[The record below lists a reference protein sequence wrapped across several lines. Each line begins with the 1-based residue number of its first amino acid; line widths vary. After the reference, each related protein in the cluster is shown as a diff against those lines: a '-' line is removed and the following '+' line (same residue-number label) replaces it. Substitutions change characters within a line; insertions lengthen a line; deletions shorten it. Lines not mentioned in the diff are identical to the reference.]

1 MVGIGS
7 PESILMIMI
16 PIISIKAPTEMPQY
30 NLLPAPRSFLRESLI
45 GIARPTEPSITVT
58 NRGVDKK
65 SISIS
70 FLQE

>member
-1 MVGIGS
+1 
-7 PESILMIMI
+7 MIMI
-16 PIISIKAPTEMPQY
+16 PIIRIIAPTEIPQY
-30 NLLPAPRSFLRESLI
+30 NLFPAPRSFLNESII
-45 GIARPTEPSITVT
+45 GIASPTEPSITVT